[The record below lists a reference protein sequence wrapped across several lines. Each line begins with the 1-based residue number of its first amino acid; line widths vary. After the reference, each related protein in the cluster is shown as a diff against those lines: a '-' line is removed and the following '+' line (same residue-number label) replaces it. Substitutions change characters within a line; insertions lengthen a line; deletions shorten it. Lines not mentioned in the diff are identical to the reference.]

1 MTPERKCEKRLI
13 ELAKKH
19 GWYCRKVK
27 WIGRNGAPDRLLID
41 PQGGMLWVELKSPKK
56 EPTKLQLRE
65 HEAMRKVHQTVLVID
80 SMEGVERLFP

>member
-1 MTPERKCEKRLI
+1 MSPERKFEKRLT

-27 WIGRNGAPDRLLID
+27 WIGRNGAPDRLLITL
-41 PQGGMLWVELKSPKK
+41 GGVVIWVELKSPGE
-56 EPTKLQLRE
+56 EPEALQKIE
-65 HEAMRKVHQTVLVID
+65 HALLRKVHQTVVVID